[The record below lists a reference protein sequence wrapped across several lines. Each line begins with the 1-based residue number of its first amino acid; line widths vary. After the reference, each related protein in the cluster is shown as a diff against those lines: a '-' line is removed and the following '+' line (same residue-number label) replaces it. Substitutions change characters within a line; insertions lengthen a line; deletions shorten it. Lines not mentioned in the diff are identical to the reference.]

1 MVFLMD
7 TNASDPILI
16 VDDSQLIR
24 SFLKTLLET
33 YEFSTAF
40 ATNGQEAVSLWEQ
53 GSFSMI
59 LMDIEMPIT
68 DGFEATKAIR
78 QREKDEQRTAT
89 PIIGISGAS
98 MIGLREK
105 CVKAGMDAF
114 LPKPVTV
121 TAVLDEVH
129 LFI

>member
-1 MVFLMD
+1 ME
-7 TNASDPILI
+7 TTSYDPILI

-24 SFLKTLLET
+24 GFLKNLLET

-40 ATNGQEAVSLWEQ
+40 ATNGQEAVSKWEQ

-68 DGFEATKAIR
+68 DGFEATKVIR

-98 MIGLREK
+98 MIGLREQ
-105 CVKAGMDAF
+105 CVKAGMNAF
-114 LPKPVTV
+114 LQKPVTI
-121 TAVLDEVH
+121 TEVLDEIY
-129 LFI
+129 LLI

>member
-1 MVFLMD
+1 ME
-7 TNASDPILI
+7 TTSYDPILI

-24 SFLKTLLET
+24 GFLKNLLET

-40 ATNGQEAVSLWEQ
+40 ATNGQEAVSKWEQ

-68 DGFEATKAIR
+68 DGFEATKVIR

-98 MIGLREK
+98 MIGLREQ
-105 CVKAGMDAF
+105 CVKAGMNAF
-114 LPKPVTV
+114 LQKPVTV
-121 TAVLDEVH
+121 TEVLDEIY
-129 LFI
+129 LLI